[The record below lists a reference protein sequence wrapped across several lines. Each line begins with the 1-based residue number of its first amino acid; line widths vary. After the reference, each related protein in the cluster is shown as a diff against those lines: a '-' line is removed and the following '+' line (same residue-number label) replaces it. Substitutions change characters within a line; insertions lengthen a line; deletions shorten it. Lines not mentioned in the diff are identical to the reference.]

1 MGAPDAIGATQREG
15 AKAVRSEQPHGSL
28 AEQRAPE
35 RTARSADATA
45 GTPAA
50 RVRRLPIRVPAV
62 VFALMF
68 AINALNYFDRF
79 LVVAAGPTI
88 KAEFHLRDREIGLL
102 SSAFLLVYTLAAVPL
117 GLLGDRLPR
126 ARVVG
131 AVVALWSVASAATG
145 FVSGFRGLFATRAA
159 VGLGEAGYYPAG
171 TALLSVYYPLKRRAR
186 VMSRWGAGQL
196 VGIALA
202 FIVSAWFAH
211 WFGPTLGWRRA
222 FLITGP
228 PGLAL
233 AGLMWLVAER
243 PHARPLS
250 VSGAAADPAAPVASR
265 APVTGA
271 ASSQFTGARARIG
284 AVLRIRTVWL
294 VIVLQAFYFVVA
306 TPAVTFLPIYMRSPR
321 GPFHIGVA
329 EADILAGT
337 VLVVGGLTG
346 VLLGGNLADWLT
358 PRVRGG
364 RVMAAGLG
372 FCLALP
378 CYTIMLL
385 AHSLPLF
392 VVSGTLAVLALNIQA
407 GPLTAAVQDAAPPAL
422 RATAVAMTLLL
433 SHVLGDVWA
442 PTAVG
447 NISTALH
454 EHSGLALLIVG
465 VPTLAAAAVVGVFGA
480 RFYAREV
487 TPDS

>member
-1 MGAPDAIGATQREG
+1 MRVERPDER
-15 AKAVRSEQPHGSL
+15 L
-28 AEQRAPE
+28 AERQVPEPMPRAGDATTDTAITTRSLRRGLIRAP
-35 RTARSADATA
+35 
-45 GTPAA
+45 AA
-50 RVRRLPIRVPAV
+50 

-88 KAEFHLRDREIGLL
+88 KAEFHLRDQEIGLL

-126 ARVVG
+126 ARVVST
-131 AVVALWSVASAATG
+131 VVALWSVASAATG
-145 FVSGFRGLFATRAA
+145 FVGGFRGLFATRAA

-202 FIVSAWFAH
+202 FIVSAFFAH
-211 WFGPTLGWRRA
+211 WLGAAIGWRRA

-228 PGLAL
+228 PGLVL
-233 AGLMWLVAER
+233 AALMWLVAER
-243 PHARPLS
+243 PDMPPSAS
-250 VSGAAADPAAPVASR
+250 TAQAAAPRTAPVRSAAR
-265 APVTGA
+265 APFAGA
-271 ASSQFTGARARIG
+271 GSHIG
-284 AVLRIRTVWL
+284 RVLCIRTVWL
-294 VIVLQAFYFVVA
+294 VIALQAFYFVVA

-321 GPFHIGVA
+321 GPFHISVA
-329 EADILAGT
+329 AADLLTGG

-364 RVMAAGLG
+364 RMMAAGLG

-378 CYTIMLL
+378 CYTTMLL
-385 AHSLPLF
+385 THSLPVF
-392 VVSGTLAVLALNIQA
+392 VIAGTLAVLALNIQA
-407 GPLTAAVQDAAPPAL
+407 GPLTAAVQDATPPTL

-442 PTAVG
+442 PTVVG
-447 NISTALH
+447 AISTSLH
-454 EHSGLALLIVG
+454 ERSGMALLIVG
-465 VPTLAAAAVVGVFGA
+465 APMLAAAAAVGLLGA
-480 RFYAREV
+480 RTYAREV
-487 TPDS
+487 TPDR